1 MTSMK
6 TLRLFSFILLWTA
19 LTVLPVSAAPHPAVA
34 VVDQLHTRLLGV
46 MKEGEK
52 LGYKGRYDRL
62 APVIAASF
70 DLPFI
75 AKTVMGRYWDTLS
88 SEQRS
93 RFTEVFGK
101 LSVATYAANFDSSSG
116 ERFKVVSEKELSG
129 GQVEIRSRLVKSD
142 GGEVSLDYLL
152 HRVGDEWRILNVI
165 AEGVSDLA
173 LKRTDYTGYFKKHG
187 FDALLGRLN
196 DKTAQYS
203 R

>member
-1 MTSMK
+1 MK
-6 TLRLFSFILLWTA
+6 TLRLLALIGLWTL
-19 LTVLPVSAAPHPAVA
+19 LTVLPVSAGPHPAVA
-34 VVDQLHTRLLGV
+34 VVDQLHARLLAV

-62 APVIAASF
+62 APVITAGF

-75 AKTVMGRYWDTLS
+75 AKTVMGRYWDTLN
-88 SEQRS
+88 SEQKS
-93 RFTEVFGK
+93 RFMEAFGK
-101 LSVATYAANFDSSSG
+101 LSVATYAANFDSYSG
-116 ERFKVVSEKELSG
+116 ERFKFVSEKELGG

-173 LKRTDYTGYFKKHG
+173 LKRADYTGYLKKHG

-196 DKTAQYS
+196 DKIAQYGS
-203 R
+203 P